1 MNQIDEALGV
11 SAQALAV
18 RSQRMELIA
27 RNLANADTPNFKAQ
41 DVDFKKVL
49 RQSQNEYSLQTTNAS
64 HIAQADMPTS
74 EAGVKYRVPF
84 NVAFD
89 GNTVEMS
96 VEQAQYG
103 KSAADYQATLDF
115 LDQRVQGIR
124 RALKGE

>member
-1 MNQIDEALGV
+1 MNQIDQALGV

-18 RSQRMELIA
+18 RSQRLELIA

-49 RQSQNEYSLQTTNAS
+49 QQSQNEYSLQTTNAM
-64 HIAQADMPTS
+64 HIAQADTPVGAS
-74 EAGVKYRVPF
+74 GVKYRVPF

-89 GNTVEMS
+89 GNTVEMN

>member
-1 MNQIDEALGV
+1 MNQIDQALGV
-11 SAQALAV
+11 SAQALSV
-18 RSQRMELIA
+18 RSQRLELIA

-41 DVDFKKVL
+41 DLDFKKVL
-49 RQSQNEYSLQTTNAS
+49 QQSQNDLSLQTTNAA
-64 HIAQADMPTS
+64 HIAQADGTGS
-74 EAGVKYRVPF
+74 ESGVKYRVPF

-89 GNTVEMS
+89 GNTVEMN